1 MYNVHK
7 ENLDFFE
14 AKRKAESQDEQNLE
28 QVATSEDQLAELET
42 IHPASRPNLF
52 KALNTES
59 TEFVNN
65 DRQKHIELKSI
76 DENLNEVELDTNR
89 IVNSSVDL
97 SMLQE
102 YIPATKIKGL
112 FNYQI
117 SLIKIK
123 ILILTNQFY
132 RLG

>member
-14 AKRKAESQDEQNLE
+14 AKRKAESQDKQNLE
-28 QVATSEDQLAELET
+28 EVTTSEDQLAELRT
-42 IHPASRPNLF
+42 IHPANRPNLF
-52 KALNTES
+52 EALNTES

-65 DRQKHIELKSI
+65 DKQKHIELKSI

-89 IVNSSVDL
+89 IVSSSLDL

-102 YIPATKIKGL
+102 YIPATKIRGL
-112 FNYQI
+112 FNYKI
-117 SLIKIK
+117 SLIKIE
-123 ILILTNQFY
+123 I
-132 RLG
+132 

>member
-1 MYNVHK
+1 MHK